1 MVYFGIF
8 ISFALQKEIST
19 EIIVL
24 IAYVAFFVLALI
36 VVFVVFF
43 TAFQRRKN
51 QLLFDKINQ
60 QKVFDEELVK
70 SQQEIQEATL
80 KHVGRELH
88 DNVGQLLAFTTMQLK
103 AFEKVAE
110 KDILPKLTNAQE
122 AVASSLTEVRALSR
136 SLNNDVIL
144 KTGFDTTVK
153 NEIKRLNN
161 SGLIEASFNVFG
173 ENANFENGKDEIILF
188 RILQEFFSNTLKY
201 ANANKLEVNITYSDK
216 DLVLNVNDDGDGFDF
231 ETIEKSSG
239 LINMEKRSEL
249 INAEFN
255 LTSEKGKG
263 TQLKIKY
270 NYRVLS

>member
-19 EIIVL
+19 EIIAL

-80 KHVGRELH
+80 KHIGRELH

-239 LINMEKRSEL
+239 LINMENRSEL

>member
-19 EIIVL
+19 EIIAL

-80 KHVGRELH
+80 KHIGRELH

>member
-1 MVYFGIF
+1 MVYICVF
-8 ISFALQKEIST
+8 ISLAFQKEIST
-19 EIIVL
+19 EIIAL

-144 KTGFDTTVK
+144 KT
-153 NEIKRLNN
+153 RLY
-161 SGLIEASFNVFG
+161 SHC
-173 ENANFENGKDEIILF
+173 ILH
-188 RILQEFFSNTLKY
+188 
-201 ANANKLEVNITYSDK
+201 V
-216 DLVLNVNDDGDGFDF
+216 
-231 ETIEKSSG
+231 
-239 LINMEKRSEL
+239 
-249 INAEFN
+249 
-255 LTSEKGKG
+255 
-263 TQLKIKY
+263 
-270 NYRVLS
+270 

>member
-1 MVYFGIF
+1 MVYLCVF
-8 ISFALQKEIST
+8 ISFTLQKEIST
-19 EIIVL
+19 EIISL

-51 QLLFDKINQ
+51 QLLLDKINQ
-60 QKVFDEELVK
+60 KKVFDEELVK

-88 DNVGQLLAFTTMQLK
+88 DNIGQLLAFTTMQLN
-103 AFEKVAE
+103 AFEKVVDDE
-110 KDILPKLTNAQE
+110 IKTKLSNAQE
-122 AVASSLTEVRALSR
+122 AVASSLKEVRALSR

-144 KTGFDTTVK
+144 NAGFNATVQ
-153 NEIKRLNN
+153 NEIERLNN
-161 SGLIEASFNVFG
+161 SGLIEASFNVL
-173 ENANFENGKDEIILF
+173 EEKVDFENGKDETILF

-201 ANANKLEVNITYSDK
+201 ANADKLEVNIIYTDD
-216 DLVLNVNDDGDGFDF
+216 DLVLNVSDDGDGFDF
-231 ETIEKSSG
+231 ETVEKSSG
-239 LINMEKRSEL
+239 LINMKKRSEL

-270 NYRVLS
+270 PYRVLS

>member
-1 MVYFGIF
+1 MVYLCVF
-8 ISFALQKEIST
+8 ISFTLQKEIST
-19 EIIVL
+19 EIISL

-36 VVFVVFF
+36 FVFVVFF

-51 QLLFDKINQ
+51 QLLLDKINQ
-60 QKVFDEELVK
+60 QKAFDEELVK

-110 KDILPKLTNAQE
+110 KGILPKLTKAQE

-144 KTGFDTTVK
+144 NAGFNATVK
-153 NEIKRLNN
+153 NEIERLNN

-201 ANANKLEVNITYSDK
+201 ANADKLEVNITYSDN
-216 DLVLNVNDDGDGFDF
+216 DLVLSVSDDGDGFDF
-231 ETIEKSSG
+231 DDVQKSSG

-255 LTSEKGKG
+255 LTSQKGKG

-270 NYRVLS
+270 PYRALS

>member
-1 MVYFGIF
+1 MVYICVF
-8 ISFALQKEIST
+8 ISLAFQKEIST
-19 EIIVL
+19 EIIAL

-88 DNVGQLLAFTTMQLK
+88 DNVGQLIAFTTMQLK

>member
-1 MVYFGIF
+1 MVYHCVF
-8 ISFALQKEIST
+8 ISFTLQKEIST
-19 EIIVL
+19 EIIAL

-36 VVFVVFF
+36 VVFIVFF

-51 QLLFDKINQ
+51 QLLLDKINQ

-88 DNVGQLLAFTTMQLK
+88 DNIGQLLAFTTMQLN
-103 AFEKVAE
+103 AFEKVVDDE
-110 KDILPKLTNAQE
+110 IKTKLSNAQE
-122 AVASSLTEVRALSR
+122 AVASSLKEVRALSR

-144 KTGFDTTVK
+144 NTGFDTAVK
-153 NEIKRLNN
+153 NEIERLNN

-173 ENANFENGKDEIILF
+173 ENASFENGKDEIILF

>member
-19 EIIVL
+19 EIIAL

-103 AFEKVAE
+103 AFEKVAK

>member
-1 MVYFGIF
+1 
-8 ISFALQKEIST
+8 
-19 EIIVL
+19 
-24 IAYVAFFVLALI
+24 
-36 VVFVVFF
+36 
-43 TAFQRRKN
+43 
-51 QLLFDKINQ
+51 
-60 QKVFDEELVK
+60 
-70 SQQEIQEATL
+70 
-80 KHVGRELH
+80 
-88 DNVGQLLAFTTMQLK
+88 
-103 AFEKVAE
+103 
-110 KDILPKLTNAQE
+110 
-122 AVASSLTEVRALSR
+122 
-136 SLNNDVIL
+136 LNNDVIL

>member
-1 MVYFGIF
+1 MVYICVF
-8 ISFALQKEIST
+8 ISLAFQKEIST
-19 EIIVL
+19 EIIAL

-255 LTSEKGKG
+255 LTSEKDKG

-270 NYRVLS
+270 PNRVLS

>member
-19 EIIVL
+19 EIIAL

-80 KHVGRELH
+80 KHIGRELH

-103 AFEKVAE
+103 AFEKVAK